1 MTLLRH
7 ELRQGRKAL
16 TVWTACIG
24 MLIAVCILLYP
35 DIKGEMEGM
44 SQLFATMGAFSAAFG
59 MDRLNFGTLTG
70 FYAVEC
76 GNILGLGGAF
86 FAALTGISALAGE
99 ERNHTAEFLL
109 THPVSRSRVVLEKL
123 LAVLVQ
129 VLAMNIAIYA
139 LSIVS
144 VALIGEAVPWRE
156 LSLLHLAHL
165 LLQLEVA
172 CVCFGLSAFLRTGGA
187 GLGLGLAVGL
197 YFLNLVANLTES
209 ARFLRY
215 ITPFA
220 YSDGA
225 ELLTRGALDMT
236 LVLPGVAYAAAA
248 LAAAFCHY
256 SRKDIH

>member
-16 TVWTACIG
+16 AVWTACIG

-35 DIKGEMEGM
+35 DIKGEMEGVSRM
-44 SQLFATMGAFSAAFG
+44 FATMGAFSAAFG

-109 THPVSRSRVVLEKL
+109 THPVSRSMVVLEKL
-123 LAVLVQ
+123 LSVLLQVVALNLAVF
-129 VLAMNIAIYA
+129 A
-139 LSIVS
+139 LSAAS

-156 LSLLHLAHL
+156 LSLLHLSHM
-165 LLQLEVA
+165 LLQLETA
-172 CVCFGLSAFLRTGGA
+172 CVCFGLSSFLRTGGA

-197 YFLNLVANLTES
+197 YFLNLIANLTES

-220 YSDGA
+220 YADGA
-225 ELLTRGALDMT
+225 ELLTRGALDMG
-236 LVLPGVAYAAAA
+236 LVLPGVAYAAVSVA
-248 LAAAFCHY
+248 LAFRHY